1 MSDLFHGRS
10 MSEGYKF
17 ISGGAER
24 TFTFNF
30 DADKVIFYNL
40 TDWTATAGTFPIT
53 TWFKDQTT
61 AAYGYQQAVIDTNA
75 GSSFNFR
82 LAAANGFTVANTS
95 GGVAT
100 SYATITGVSAAN
112 PCVVTAVAH
121 GFQSNQVVRITDLG
135 SDMPTARGM
144 NQINNN
150 RYRITVLT
158 ADTFSLKD
166 VTSDEAIN
174 STAYTAYVSNG
185 RATLETHVLLP
196 NNPPP
201 ASYTA
206 NAFEYDAVE
215 YKLKVGTAV
224 LATSGDV
231 FRIEV
236 YKYGQ
241 MTDLGSFV

>member
-1 MSDLFHGRS
+1 MTDVFNGRS

-17 ISGGAER
+17 ISGGAAH

-40 TDWTATAGTFPIT
+40 TDWKATAGTFPVS

-61 AAYGYQQAVIDTNA
+61 AGYVYQNVVIDSSA
-75 GSSFNFR
+75 GASFNY
-82 LAAANGFTVANTS
+82 LYANANGFTTANTT

-100 SYATITGVSAAN
+100 SYATITGVSAAD

-121 GFQSNQVVRITDLG
+121 GYQSNQVVRITDLG
-135 SDMPTARGM
+135 SEMPTARGM
-144 NQINNN
+144 AQLNNN

-158 ADTFSLKD
+158 ANTFSLKD

-174 STAYTAYVSNG
+174 STAYTAYVAGG

-196 NNPPP
+196 NNP
-201 ASYTA
+201 AAAAYTA
-206 NAFEYDAVE
+206 NAFEYNAVE
-215 YKLKVGTAV
+215 YKLTAGTAV
-224 LATSGDV
+224 MATSGDI

-236 YKYGQ
+236 YKYGD